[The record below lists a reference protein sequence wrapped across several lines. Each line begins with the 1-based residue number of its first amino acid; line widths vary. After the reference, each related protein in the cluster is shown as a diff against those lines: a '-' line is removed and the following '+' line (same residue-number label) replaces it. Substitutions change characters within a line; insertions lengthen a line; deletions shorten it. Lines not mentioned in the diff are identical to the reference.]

1 MTVWPPDWPNPN
13 SPSLSRVTRILPSP
27 ANSID
32 GLVQPSAAEARSYV
46 GWRVDGFLYEWEK
59 AKGFEQWL
67 AFWLAIQAML
77 QTFFLVF
84 VYAVFFRSP
93 RRRYYMDE
101 SRNAVLGIALR
112 GGRWRIIDQAV
123 AHPGTGSGQALF
135 EILRPMLLQEAD
147 EQGVS
152 IEAFAASPVLA
163 ARFEYLLPGMT
174 VVRRTLFRGLLMRR
188 EPRQDHARR

>member
-1 MTVWPPDWPNPN
+1 MT
-13 SPSLSRVTRILPSP
+13 RVLPSS

-32 GLVQPSAAEARSYV
+32 ELVCPSAAEARSYV

-67 AFWLAIQAML
+67 AFWLATQAMI

-93 RRRYYMDE
+93 RRRYYMNE

-112 GGRWRIIDQAV
+112 RDRWRVIDQAV

-135 EILRPMLLQEAD
+135 EVLRPTLLKEAD
-147 EQGVS
+147 EHGIT
-152 IEAFAASPVLA
+152 IEAFAASTFLA
-163 ARFEYLLPGMT
+163 DRLERLLPGM
-174 VVRRTLFRGLLMRR
+174 VVHRKTLFRGYLMRR
-188 EPRQDHARR
+188 EPEKHHARK